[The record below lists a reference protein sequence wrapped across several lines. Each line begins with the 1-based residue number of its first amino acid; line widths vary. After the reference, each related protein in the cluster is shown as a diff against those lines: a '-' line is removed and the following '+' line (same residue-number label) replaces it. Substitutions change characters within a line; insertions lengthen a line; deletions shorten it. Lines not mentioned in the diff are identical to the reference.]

1 MHRFTAVVLRQDLGP
16 GDSYLEAPAIAAI
29 QVAVLDVDVT
39 TPDERAAAERNLAAS
54 GYLYAIYSTF
64 SWTPENPKFKV
75 VVPLSHD
82 APVDLHHHRHAG
94 LAKIVGIASD
104 ASAGRP
110 AQRQFVASQPQGEGD
125 GRPAPIIGGSRLADP
140 DELAAAAP
148 GDAQPV
154 RSNNKA
160 LAMAMAVNS
169 EALIHK
175 KGDNRARDFTLIAKE
190 CPLSKAFMDGA
201 PLTYDEWRA
210 VVGILKFCLNGEALF
225 HQYSAL
231 DPCYDRDEAQRK
243 WDGWGDGIGPTT
255 CGKSTLC
262 AGCTH
267 NGTLKTPLQL
277 ADIDNEG
284 EPAGK
289 RGVDTQKAIEV
300 GMQNSGLSCEMDA
313 SGALYVVKTSMVNGR
328 TRKVLMRAES
338 QAARDA
344 IIAAVLDA
352 TGKAVSSAALDTCFA
367 KLRNNAREKKAH
379 TKIYHRVAEKDGVI
393 HKRLRSGFNA
403 RVDASSVAL
412 VDDVEDVPFFMG
424 GTNAGDLPDPV
435 LSESQTAALVFLVS
449 TFLSTFGLPPDSGL
463 ILIAAILESHR
474 TTTPYPIIEVVG
486 PAGCGKSTLCDAIAA
501 MVDPSGDGGR
511 ITVGPAV
518 ADIAAAAQGAHLIR
532 MDNIAF
538 LDPATRNVMCIVSTG
553 GTLVVRLLYAQSE
566 TANLTLHRVILI
578 NGVSPVC
585 TAPDL
590 QERVV
595 RFELSPRRDGFIAE
609 GELRSSWQALLPKLQ
624 GALLTLLVGVL
635 RELPAVR
642 ASGKWQH
649 RQVDFDQLGE
659 AMVQSAG
666 LPAGKFL
673 TAVGKM
679 RGRMARRTASG
690 DLFLMALIKL
700 LKDLAGKP
708 THTEHVDVA
717 TVARGMTPALAVVAY
732 DENRIRITV
741 KPETLYQRM
750 PLSVSGGDRSNVL
763 PATPRGLTDAIRRVQ
778 PMLSG
783 LGINVDELTARGR
796 SVLRF
801 DFPEGAVHEN

>member
-1 MHRFTAVVLRQDLGP
+1 MQL
-16 GDSYLEAPAIAAI
+16 
-29 QVAVLDVDVT
+29 AVLDVDVT
-39 TPDERAAAERNLAAS
+39 TPDERAAAERNLAAT
-54 GYLYAIYSTF
+54 GYLHAIYSTF

-82 APVDLHHHRHAG
+82 AAADLHHQRHAG
-94 LAKIVGIASD
+94 LAKIVGVISD
-104 ASAGRP
+104 ASAGKP
-110 AQRQFVASQPQGEGD
+110 AQRQFVASQPPGKGD

-148 GDAQPV
+148 VDAQAV

-160 LAMAMAVNS
+160 LAMAVNG
-169 EALIHK
+169 EALIQK
-175 KGDNRARDFTLIAKE
+175 KGDNRNRDFPLIAE
-190 CPLSKAFMDGA
+190 GCPLSKAFMDGA

-231 DPCYDRDEAQRK
+231 DPCYDRDEAQKK

-255 CGKSTLC
+255 CGKSALHCT
-262 AGCTH
+262 GCKH
-267 NGTLKTPLQL
+267 NGTIKTPLQL
-277 ADIDNEG
+277 ADIDNYG

-289 RGVDTQKAIEV
+289 RGMDTQKAIET
-300 GMQNSGLSCEMDA
+300 GMQTSGLSCVMDT
-313 SGALYVVKTSMVNGR
+313 SGALYVVKTSIVEGR
-328 TRKVLMRAES
+328 TSRFLMRAES
-338 QAARDA
+338 QEARDA
-344 IIAAVLDA
+344 VIAAVLAA
-352 TGKAVSSAALDTCFA
+352 TGKAVSNAALDMCFA
-367 KLRNNAREKKAH
+367 KLRNGAREEKAH
-379 TKIYHRVAEKDGVI
+379 TKISHRVTEKDGVI

-403 RVDASSVAL
+403 RIDASSVTV
-412 VDDVEDVPFFMG
+412 VDDAEGVPFFMG

-435 LSESQTAALVFLVS
+435 LPESLTAALVFLVS
-449 TFLSTFGLPPDSGL
+449 TFSTTFGLHGDSSL

-474 TTTPYPIIEVVG
+474 TGTPYPIIEVVG

-501 MVDPSGDGGR
+501 LIDPSGDGGR
-511 ITVGPAV
+511 ITVGAAV

-532 MDNIAF
+532 MDNVAF
-538 LDPATRNVMCIVSTG
+538 LDTATRNVMCIASTG
-553 GTLVVRLLYAQSE
+553 GTLVVRKLYEQSA
-566 TANLTLHRVILI
+566 TANLSLHRVILI

-609 GELRSSWQALLPKLQ
+609 GELRSSWQAFLPRLQ

-666 LPAGKFL
+666 LPPGKFI

-679 RGRMARRTASG
+679 RERMARRTASG

-700 LKDLAGKP
+700 LRDLAGKP
-708 THTEHVDVA
+708 THTEHADVA
-717 TVARGMTPALAVVAY
+717 AVARGMTPALAVVAY
-732 DENRIRITV
+732 DEHRIRITV
-741 KPETLYQRM
+741 KPETLHQLM
-750 PLSVSGGDRSNVL
+750 PLSVPGVERSNAL
-763 PATPRGLTDAIRRVQ
+763 PATPRALGDAIRRVQ

-783 LGINVDELTARGR
+783 LGIDVDELTARGR
-796 SVLRF
+796 SVIRF